1 METTR
6 RVGRPAIRPNLSFDN
21 ARLFAYRTMIESI
34 IRREGPSKSRIR
46 VKAEENHP
54 QPLSAGIDPDTWD
67 VNFTIRQGLAFEES
81 APLRRFL
88 STLGI
93 NDAVGEALRD
103 VTFHEIGHWEYPKLS
118 GFGCPFDKPLY
129 YTTFVEPIH
138 EELLRSGKFQ
148 PDECKALSMR
158 FANAVTDIID
168 NFNISSTRI
177 ARRQA
182 FSGQSLFWYLQGQE
196 NEGAYSKEYSLF
208 VKLNLALFGNKHDL
222 ALLKGFIDSSAELGQ
237 AVKRLTHVFS
247 PASADTASPMLSRS
261 HWERLAR
268 VYTREA
274 IKFIEPGEGQSNFQY
289 SAGSGNPGQPQQQGG
304 QEGGKEGRQE
314 GGKGQGK
321 GKEDQKEG
329 EDGKGGGQKP
339 EQKPGEDLKKGDKEK
354 IMMGRK
360 AGQGIP
366 FYINT
371 TEGLDAYYSGLS
383 KRIPIK
389 AAGKLPAAQMP
400 LVPLLYEPYD
410 PDVHDARDI
419 LMGRLCIDRAR
430 GVVSPSVAR
439 ARLPIDI
446 PIKKEK
452 RNLPDFVMA
461 LIDSSGSM
469 MWGGGNRTILPWGDQ
484 SYYHYALLAFY
495 GLLRFFDT
503 ERILHKMGVSA
514 AIFSD
519 KTLSASGLDE
529 VKKLIL
535 NPVSGG
541 TSLDVAKVMESLRGR
556 TNVLFSMISDGE
568 IGNWN
573 DTSAW
578 VIDPVTGQ
586 SRQEPVKGIKDEFI
600 ALAKRNQFFMIQIG
614 RKSQASRDMEAAG
627 LAVHYVA
634 THKDIVKLAIDLTV
648 QRYRAAIA
656 SGAAGEAK
664 KYRNM

>member
-1 METTR
+1 MGPRMQHIGTEAR
-6 RVGRPAIRPNLSFDN
+6 RPNLSFDN

-34 IRREGPSKSRIR
+34 VRREGPSKSRIR
-46 VKAEENHP
+46 VKAEEDHA
-54 QPLSAGIDPDTWD
+54 QPISAGIDPDTWD
-67 VNFTIRQGLAFEES
+67 VQFTIRQGLEFQES

-93 NDAVGEALRD
+93 SDAVGEALRD

-118 GFGCPFDKPLY
+118 GFGCPYDKPQY
-129 YTTFVEPIH
+129 YTAFVEPIH
-138 EELLRSGKFQ
+138 DELLRSGKFP

-158 FANAVTDIID
+158 FANAVTDVID
-168 NFNISSTRI
+168 NFNVSSTRM

-196 NEGAYSKEYSLF
+196 NGGEYSKEYSLF

-222 ALLKGFIDSSAELGQ
+222 ALLKGFIDPSAEIGQ
-237 AVKRLTHVFS
+237 AVKRLTLAFS
-247 PASADTASPMLSRS
+247 PASADTASPMLSRN

-274 IKFIEPGEGQSNFQY
+274 IKFIEPGEDQPKSQY
-289 SAGSGNPGQPQQQGG
+289 SAGSGNPGQPQQQNG
-304 QEGGKEGRQE
+304 QEGKGGP
-314 GGKGQGK
+314 GKGE
-321 GKEDQKEG
+321 EDKKDG
-329 EDGKGGGQKP
+329 EDGKGGEQKP

-419 LMGRLCIDRAR
+419 LMGRLSVDRAR

-439 ARLPIDI
+439 TRLPIDI

-469 MWGGGNRTILPWGDQ
+469 MWGGGNRAILPWGDQ

-541 TSLDVAKVMESLRGR
+541 TSLDVRKVMETMRGR
-556 TNVLFSMISDGE
+556 ENVLFSMISDGE

-573 DTSAW
+573 DSSAW

-600 ALAKRNQFFMIQIG
+600 VLAKRNQFFMIQIG
-614 RKSQASRDMEAAG
+614 KKSRASMDMEAAG

-634 THKDIVKLAIDLTV
+634 THKDIVKLAIDLTI

>member
-1 METTR
+1 M
-6 RVGRPAIRPNLSFDN
+6 RPLVSFDN

-46 VKAEENHP
+46 VKAEENHS
-54 QPLSAGIDPDTWD
+54 QPISAGIDPDTWD

-88 STLGI
+88 GTLGI
-93 NDAVGEALRD
+93 SDAVGEALRD

-138 EELLRSGKFQ
+138 EELIRSGKFQ
-148 PDECKALSMR
+148 PEECKALSMR
-158 FANAVTDIID
+158 FANAVTDVID
-168 NFNISSTRI
+168 NFNVSSARN

-196 NEGAYSKEYSLF
+196 NGGAYSKEYSLF

-222 ALLKGFIDSSAELGQ
+222 ALLRGFIDPSADLGQ
-237 AVKRLTHVFS
+237 AVKRLALAFS

-274 IKFIEPGEGQSNFQY
+274 IKFIEPGEDQSNFQY
-289 SAGSGNPGQPQQQGG
+289 SAGSGMPGQPQPQSGQQGG
-304 QEGGKEGRQE
+304 E
-314 GGKGQGK
+314 GQGK
-321 GKEDQKEG
+321 GKEDKKDG
-329 EDGKGGGQKP
+329 KDGKGGEQKP

-389 AAGKLPAAQMP
+389 ASGKLPAAQMP
-400 LVPLLYEPYD
+400 LVPLLYDPYD
-410 PDVHDARDI
+410 PEVHDQRDI
-419 LMGRLCIDRAR
+419 SMERLTLDPARRA
-430 GVVSPSVAR
+430 VIPSVAKNW
-439 ARLPIDI
+439 LPVDI
-446 PIKKEK
+446 PIRKEK

-469 MWGGGNRTILPWGDQ
+469 MWGGGNKTIAPWGDQ

-556 TNVLFSMISDGE
+556 SNVLFSMISDGE

-573 DTSAW
+573 DTTAW
-578 VIDPVTGQ
+578 TIDPVTGQ
-586 SRQEPVKGIKDEFI
+586 SKQEPVKGIKDEFI

-614 RKSQASRDMEAAG
+614 RKSRASMDMEAAG